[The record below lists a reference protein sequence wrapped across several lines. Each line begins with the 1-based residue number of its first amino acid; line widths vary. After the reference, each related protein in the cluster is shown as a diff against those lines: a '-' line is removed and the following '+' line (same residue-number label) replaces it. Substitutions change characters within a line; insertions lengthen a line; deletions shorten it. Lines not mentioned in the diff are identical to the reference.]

1 MHLEERMN
9 KMIQILTLLLM
20 LAAFLMA
27 GCTTSSTGQLKESVC
42 KDCLEKTP
50 FYRNGEWLS

>member
-1 MHLEERMN
+1 MTI
-9 KMIQILTLLLM
+9 KILILVFIVASSFTLT
-20 LAAFLMA
+20 
-27 GCTTSSTGQLKESVC
+27 GCTSSAQSQLKESVC